1 MIIQV
6 TENTQSMRS
15 KAPNTKCNVDSNS
28 TKNGIFITFE
38 GGEGAGKTTQIKRL
52 ARKLNEIGV
61 MTTVTR
67 EPGGTPIAESIRNA
81 ILSGSIKE
89 FGPTAEAMLFAAARL
104 DHVDMLIKPA
114 LKRGNWVL
122 CDRFTDSTL
131 VYQGEDGVKKDVIV
145 ALENIAIGE
154 TIPNL
159 TIIIDIKAQ
168 EGLKRS
174 RNRSELKLETAPDRF
189 EQESIEIHEK
199 RRQAFLRLA
208 NYGGDRYAVV
218 DGHSS
223 VDEVEQHIWQ
233 LVFPLTQ

>member
-1 MIIQV
+1 M

-15 KAPNTKCNVDSNS
+15 NPPNTKNRIDTKS
-28 TKNGIFITFE
+28 TINGVFITFE

-52 ARKLNEIGV
+52 TRTLNEVGIT
-61 MTTVTR
+61 TTVTR
-67 EPGGTPIAESIRNA
+67 EPGGTPKAELIRKA

-104 DHVDMLIKPA
+104 DHVDKLINPA

-131 VYQGEDGVKKDVIV
+131 VYQGEDGVKEEILV
-145 ALENIAIGE
+145 ALENIAIGQ

-174 RNRSELKLETAPDRF
+174 KNRNELKLETAPDRF
-189 EQESIEIHEK
+189 EQESIEVHER
-199 RRQAFLRLA
+199 RRQAFLKLA
-208 NYGGDRYAVV
+208 KNDSNRYAVV
-218 DGHSS
+218 DGHNS

-233 LVFPLTQ
+233 LVLPLTQ